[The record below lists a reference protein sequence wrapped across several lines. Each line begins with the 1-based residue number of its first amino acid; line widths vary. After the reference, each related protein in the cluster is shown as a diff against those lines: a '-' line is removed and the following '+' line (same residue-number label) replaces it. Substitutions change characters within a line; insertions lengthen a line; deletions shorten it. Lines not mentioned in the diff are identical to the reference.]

1 MRRDSPRDE
10 LTWPSTWTDR
20 LGRDRTPSIPGQE
33 LAGVV
38 TALGYGTTGLSVGQR
53 VFGLTDS
60 YRGGTLAE
68 YVAVE
73 ARNLAPLPGDVDFT
87 VGASLAMPGLTA
99 WQGLFEHGRLQAG
112 QSVLVHG
119 AAGAVGSMV
128 TQLAR
133 EAGAYVIGTGRAAD
147 RQKALDFGAQE
158 FVDLEN
164 DALEDVGGVD
174 LVFDVIGGD
183 IQKRSAG
190 LIRAGGTLV
199 TIAGPPEARPA
210 DGLAV
215 DFVVV
220 SDRAQLGEIV
230 RRVRDGRLRT
240 NIGNIATLDDAVAA
254 FNPTE
259 RISREDD
266 HPRSSV
272 SDTRPSM
279 HAASWAVQMSR
290 NAVGWGNGFHAT
302 STKRQMT
309 EETIPMKAIVV
320 TDQAAGTAGMKL
332 VERPEPQAAIN
343 DVVVQVHASGF
354 VPTEMAWPSTWTDRL
369 GRDRTPSI
377 PGHELAGVVT
387 ALGYGT
393 TGLSVGQRVFGLA
406 DWHRDGTLAEYVAV
420 EARNLAPLPGDVDFT
435 VGASLPISG
444 LTAWQGLFEHGRL
457 QAGQSV
463 LAHGAA
469 GAVGTMVTQLAREAG
484 AYVIGTGRAADRQ
497 KALDFGAQ
505 EFVDLDNDALEDV
518 GGVDLVFDVIGGDIQ
533 KRSARLIRAG
543 GTLVSIVGPAE
554 ARPADGLAVDFVV
567 ESDRAQLSEIV
578 RRVRDGR
585 LRTNIGNVSTLDDA
599 VAAFN
604 ATERRAGKTIIRVR
618 P

>member
-1 MRRDSPRDE
+1 MKAIVVTDQAAGTAGMKLVERPEPQAAINDVVVQVHASGFTWDE

-20 LGRDRTPSIPGQE
+20 LGRDRTPVIPGQE

-87 VGASLAMPGLTA
+87 VGASVAMPGLTA

-133 EAGAYVIGTGRAAD
+133 ESGAYVIGTGRAAD
-147 RQKALDFGAQE
+147 RQTALDFGAQE

-183 IQKRSAG
+183 IAKRSAG

-199 TIAGPPEARPA
+199 TIAGPTEARPA

-220 SDRAQLGEIV
+220 SDRAQL
-230 RRVRDGRLRT
+230 
-240 NIGNIATLDDAVAA
+240 
-254 FNPTE
+254 
-259 RISREDD
+259 
-266 HPRSSV
+266 
-272 SDTRPSM
+272 
-279 HAASWAVQMSR
+279 
-290 NAVGWGNGFHAT
+290 
-302 STKRQMT
+302 
-309 EETIPMKAIVV
+309 
-320 TDQAAGTAGMKL
+320 
-332 VERPEPQAAIN
+332 
-343 DVVVQVHASGF
+343 
-354 VPTEMAWPSTWTDRL
+354 
-369 GRDRTPSI
+369 
-377 PGHELAGVVT
+377 
-387 ALGYGT
+387 
-393 TGLSVGQRVFGLA
+393 
-406 DWHRDGTLAEYVAV
+406 
-420 EARNLAPLPGDVDFT
+420 
-435 VGASLPISG
+435 
-444 LTAWQGLFEHGRL
+444 
-457 QAGQSV
+457 
-463 LAHGAA
+463 
-469 GAVGTMVTQLAREAG
+469 
-484 AYVIGTGRAADRQ
+484 
-497 KALDFGAQ
+497 
-505 EFVDLDNDALEDV
+505 
-518 GGVDLVFDVIGGDIQ
+518 
-533 KRSARLIRAG
+533 
-543 GTLVSIVGPAE
+543 
-554 ARPADGLAVDFVV
+554 
-567 ESDRAQLSEIV
+567 SEIV
-578 RRVRDGR
+578 QRVRDGR

-604 ATERRAGKTIIRVR
+604 PTERRSRGRRSSAFVRERHAPIDARGRPALSRSAGCVLSAPSRATGKLPMAPGIRCRTAFHRCNISTKETNDRGENYHEGNRGDGPGCGNGRDEAGGAARAAGSDKRRHRSGSCVGIR
-618 P
+618 PD